1 MVVEVVVIIA
11 KGVVNVIT
19 AITYLEPFDIAKVV
33 ITKKW
38 KKTIFTNLADNC
50 VMEVQNHLSKVYFKA
65 SVCNQL
71 RNFEEYLVVK

>member
-1 MVVEVVVIIA
+1 MVVELVVTIV
-11 KGVVNVIT
+11 KGFANVIR

-50 VMEVQNHLSKVYFKA
+50 AMEVLNYLSKVYFKA
-65 SVCNQL
+65 SVYNQL
-71 RNFEEYLVVK
+71 KNFEEYLVVK